1 MKRKG
6 GVARQRLKEALEQ
19 TRQPMNGAFDLTE
32 DMDSYSGEKAEKGT
46 MAEVWVQFACSD
58 F

>member
-1 MKRKG
+1 
-6 GVARQRLKEALEQ
+6 
-19 TRQPMNGAFDLTE
+19 MNGAFDLTE

-46 MAEVWVQFACSD
+46 MAEGWVQFACSD